1 MKTQPATGETYP
13 KSDLFNKAFEKVY
26 GEHGKG
32 FIHVHHIKPLHT
44 VGDNYVVNPIEDMV
58 PLCPNCHAMIHR
70 GSEVL
75 SVDGLK
81 DLLR

>member
-1 MKTQPATGETYP
+1 
-13 KSDLFNKAFEKVY
+13 
-26 GEHGKG
+26 
-32 FIHVHHIKPLHT
+32 
-44 VGDNYVVNPIEDMV
+44 MV

-81 DLLR
+81 IIVEKK

>member
-1 MKTQPATGETYP
+1 VIQKHGRRIDHHGTSCRCCGF
-13 KSDLFNKAFEKVY
+13 DFEKVY

-58 PLCPNCHAMIHR
+58 PFVQTVMQ
-70 GSEVL
+70 
-75 SVDGLK
+75 
-81 DLLR
+81 